1 MTAAPRRRGVVIR
14 DSFHHGDQSQ
24 DIDPAETEA
33 ARAHLSAITGWDI
46 RFLHYD
52 KLAIEDPMYCHLRLL
67 EEIKALRPEFIWYH
81 PNFQSYLIHRNIRPE
96 ILYAARVLYGSRL
109 VFSFGDLAYLH
120 VTAYAAGFAAIGDVS
135 VSWDGNGAR
144 LAELVPGK
152 TVLDLA
158 TPCDSRI
165 YRDPGIERD
174 VDVCFIGQIHR
185 YADRR
190 GMLDALQARGV
201 AVTVQGGEQGFYL
214 SMEDYVGLLN
224 RSKISL
230 NFSQSKDGVHQMKGR
245 VLESI
250 LCGALVLESEN
261 DMTSRYLEPYRHYV
275 PFGDADDLAAK
286 IRRYVADDA
295 ARQAIVD
302 AGKAHIEA
310 TMSDHVWWRTIL
322 DVLDRSKLDAGAR
335 R

>member
-1 MTAAPRRRGVVIR
+1 MTEAPRRRGLVIR

-33 ARAHLSAITGWDI
+33 AREHLSAITGWDI

-67 EEIKALRPEFIWYH
+67 EEVKALRPEFIWYH
-81 PNFQSYLIHRNIRPE
+81 PNLPSYLIHRNVRPE
-96 ILYAARVLYGSRL
+96 ILYAARALFGPRL
-109 VFSFGDLAYLH
+109 VFSFGDLAYPY
-120 VTAYAAGFAAIGDVS
+120 VTAYAAGYAAIGDVS

-144 LAELVPGK
+144 MAELVPGRAI
-152 TVLDLA
+152 LDLA

-165 YRDPGIERD
+165 FRDPGIGRD
-174 VDVCFIGQIHR
+174 VDVCFVGQIHR

-190 GMLDALQARGV
+190 EMLDALQARGV
-201 AVTVQGGEQGFYL
+201 DVEVQGGEQGFYL
-214 SMEDYVGLLN
+214 TTEGYVGLLN

-230 NFSQSKDGVHQMKGR
+230 NFSKSKDGVQQMKGR

-261 DMTSRYLEPYRHYV
+261 EVTSRYLEPYRHYV
-275 PFGDADDLAAK
+275 PFGDADDLARK
-286 IRRYVADDA
+286 IRHYLADGA

-302 AGKAHIEA
+302 AGKAHVEG
-310 TMSDHVWWRTIL
+310 TMSDRLWWRAIL
-322 DVLDRSKLDAGAR
+322 DALPQR
-335 R
+335 